1 MTDDE
6 MAVWIID
13 AVDISLSK
21 LLEIVGHG
29 SLVCCNPWGHKE
41 SHPTERLKS
50 KKRKETRTANQLGKV
65 GLFDN
70 WCLDKWITFWKVMV
84 NGSLTLLFASKSF
97 CMNLNQI
104 LKIVKCWINMRQIL
118 KIISYK
124 LIYKL
129 RLIQN
134 STRLFMKVDI

>member
-97 CMNLNQI
+97 YMNLNQI